1 MNTLSHRAA
10 NQYWSQHLN
19 LKLQA
24 SQATTPHCLL
34 AWNYQ
39 SKLHPRTLARAEA
52 ELISVTLCAGALS
65 LTFLTCSLIT
75 HLPKE
80 SEPTSPG
87 GEKLN
92 MDSHLASS

>member
-1 MNTLSHRAA
+1 MVLEPG
-10 NQYWSQHLN
+10 LN
-19 LKLQA
+19 PELQA

-39 SKLHPRTLARAEA
+39 SKLHPRTLARGRANPQAEA

-65 LTFLTCSLIT
+65 LTFPTRSLIT

-80 SEPTSPG
+80 SEPPSPG

-92 MDSHLASS
+92 MGSHLASS